1 MQDNINLNRVRGRRS
16 KFMKNARILSLT
28 KDKKWIESMVMS
40 GYIGLPN
47 DYTGDGNARWKEEW
61 AVNYLLQINAI
72 IDTLEVAH
80 PGNWDM
86 HIQEHNNQRFEEGYP
101 DEKRFLYSLH
111 PMIRYPDI
119 TISNSLDLSTQIKDL
134 VVTIPLSKNHNFSE
148 FDFRIGDILG
158 TRYHFSYDHYKYGY
172 RHSHLP
178 TNTDN
183 PAGGLSEFCIGTDEL
198 YDINVEMQSNGLD
211 EGMFG
216 LWLSMLDNVVRWESR
231 EGGPY
236 VYMKHIVDTSK
247 ELEVNPDR
255 GFISNHYRRRFRPW
269 LRDLRQFPVNFVYN
283 QGRYQI
289 KKDGQLDDFV
299 KKFIMEYSNGEYI
312 SELLCKERDG
322 RYYGPKQSIQ
332 DDIPEIIRN
341 KRQSDGEVPYTIIS
355 GQKIK
360 LQIQRTVFESED
372 ITNFKVHPKF
382 LDYVT
387 KQLERELYEKAVTSS
402 AVGRQ
407 TELSNA

>member
-1 MQDNINLNRVRGRRS
+1 MQNNIKLNTISGRRK
-16 KFMKNARILSLT
+16 KFIKNARIMSLT
-28 KDKKWIESMVMS
+28 KNKKWIESMVMS
-40 GYIGLPN
+40 GYIGITRN
-47 DYTGDGNARWKEEW
+47 VSCDGYAIWEESW

-72 IDTLEVAH
+72 IDALEVAH

-86 HIQEHNNQRFEEGYP
+86 HIQEHINDRYGIEGERKY
-101 DEKRFLYSLH
+101 LYTLH

-119 TISNSLDLSTQIKDL
+119 TISNSLDLSTQIRDL
-134 VVTIPLSKNHNFSE
+134 IVIIPLSKNDNFID
-148 FDFRIGDILG
+148 FDFCIGEIEG
-158 TRYHFSYDHYKYGY
+158 TRFHFSYDHYKYGY
-172 RHSHLP
+172 RHSHL
-178 TNTDN
+178 NTYSS
-183 PAGGLSEFCIGTDEL
+183 PGGLMSVFCIGTDEL
-198 YDINVEMQSNGLD
+198 YDINIEMQINGFE

-216 LWLSMLDNVVRWESR
+216 LWVSMLDNMVRWESR
-231 EGGPY
+231 EGGPF
-236 VYMKHIVDTSK
+236 VYIKDIVDTSK
-247 ELEVNPDR
+247 ELEVNPDKS
-255 GFISNHYRRRFRPW
+255 FISNHYKRRFRPW

-289 KKDGQLDDFV
+289 KKDGQLDEFI
-299 KKFIMEYSNGEYI
+299 KKFVMEYSNGEYI

-322 RYYGPKQSIQ
+322 KYYGPKQSIQ
-332 DDIPEIIRN
+332 DDIPQLLSYRLEN
-341 KRQSDGEVPYTIIS
+341 GEVPYTIIS

-407 TELSNA
+407 TELSNT